1 MCATQLI
8 SHGQGG
14 TCSNCGAPLE
24 PDAFFCI
31 VCGKPVSKTDA
42 EATPSSPDAGGAVC
56 VQCGS
61 PLEPNAQF
69 CVVCG
74 AKVTS
79 AVEQE
84 EDSIG
89 GQPQEQNCPNCG
101 WPLESDAIYCISC
114 GFKVGDS
121 SSKTSQ
127 PYHFDDLGAV
137 PPVPAGSSSGLSA
150 SLVPAPPMVDDD
162 DDATVRPRLV
172 MLTREEA
179 RTGCRKTIEVDRSTH
194 ESIQIDVPAG
204 VDVTTKLDVPGYGY
218 FDELSGQRGPM
229 RLTFFIG

>member
-101 WPLESDAIYCISC
+101 WPL
-114 GFKVGDS
+114 
-121 SSKTSQ
+121 
-127 PYHFDDLGAV
+127 
-137 PPVPAGSSSGLSA
+137 
-150 SLVPAPPMVDDD
+150 
-162 DDATVRPRLV
+162 
-172 MLTREEA
+172 
-179 RTGCRKTIEVDRSTH
+179 
-194 ESIQIDVPAG
+194 
-204 VDVTTKLDVPGYGY
+204 
-218 FDELSGQRGPM
+218 
-229 RLTFFIG
+229 